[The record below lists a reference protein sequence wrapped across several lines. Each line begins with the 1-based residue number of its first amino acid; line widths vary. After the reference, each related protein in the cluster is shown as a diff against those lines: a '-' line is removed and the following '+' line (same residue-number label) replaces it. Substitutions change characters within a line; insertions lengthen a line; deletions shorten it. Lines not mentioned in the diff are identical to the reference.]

1 MYINV
6 VGPPPT
12 THHYVQ
18 HKQDVLLFLFMPHLT
33 LTFVFNW
40 LHLKERTHSLDITED
55 SIKLVQRR
63 GGGEQKILARRSNL
77 IFLLIRRWLQFSWIS
92 VTVSSPK
99 VNSFV
104 PRLPEEVLVANVV
117 SEQVYE

>member
-1 MYINV
+1 M
-6 VGPPPT
+6 
-12 THHYVQ
+12 
-18 HKQDVLLFLFMPHLT
+18 
-33 LTFVFNW
+33 
-40 LHLKERTHSLDITED
+40 
-55 SIKLVQRR
+55 RR

-92 VTVSSPK
+92 IAVSSPK